1 MPDNHETTN
10 TPNSL
15 RGVGPYGPN
24 GPEAEFRIP
33 NSKKFDPITLEIL
46 WRRLVSIVDEAD
58 ASVARTAFSSLLRDA
73 HDYTCMFTD
82 SRGQELVQGTFCT
95 PGQAG
100 AMALGVK
107 TLINSIALD
116 NYQPGDVF
124 IVNDP
129 WLLAGH
135 LNDVCVMTPIFYRER
150 PVAFTAC
157 VFHHSDIGGRVASD
171 NRQVYEEGIFIPP
184 LKLYEAGVLNESVLE
199 LIRWNVRTPEEVT
212 GDIRSQVAANHVCAQ
227 KVIEMLEDEGLNTLD
242 DLADEIIDRT
252 EKSMR
257 AAISKIPNG
266 VYPYEGIIE
275 GAGKWDDIAIK
286 VTVAVKDS
294 DIHIDFDGTSSQVDW
309 GGNVVYNFTYAYV
322 FMAVKSA
329 FDPDIPINEGA
340 IRPVKMTAPEGTV
353 VNCKFPAAVAARMQI
368 GHFMTE
374 MVFKALAAATPD
386 NIIAESGGTPAQ
398 TNIFY
403 GKRYNAAPWL
413 TMIIRGGGLGAGS
426 RMDGHHCAIFPAN
439 GANTPVEIFESDTP
453 LIVEERSLVCDSGGP
468 GKMRGGL
475 GRKMTIRVPD
485 DDYAPQ
491 GPTSIA
497 VQAGR
502 YKYPPRGLFGA
513 GPGFGARFLVNEQ
526 PGDPSGLTL
535 CLPGDVILFDSAG
548 GGGYGDPLQR
558 DPQAVAAD
566 VVNGYVSIEKARED
580 YGVVIDPAT
589 LRVDAAET
597 EKLRTERYSKIE
609 DCRLKI

>member
-1 MPDNHETTN
+1 MEN
-10 TPNSL
+10 
-15 RGVGPYGPN
+15 GVGN
-24 GPEAEFRIP
+24 QDRKEAEKSNPQSAIRDP
-33 NSKKFDPITLEIL
+33 QSQFDPITLEIL
-46 WRRLVSIVDEAD
+46 WRRLISIVDEAD

-107 TLINSIALD
+107 TIINSIPSQE
-116 NYQPGDVF
+116 YQPGDVF

-135 LNDVCVMTPIFYRER
+135 LNDVCVLSPVFYKEK
-150 PVAFTAC
+150 PVVFTAC

-171 NRQVYEEGIFIPP
+171 NRQVFEEGLFIP
-184 LKLYEAGVLNESVLE
+184 LIKLYDAGVLNESALN
-199 LIRWNVRTPEEVT
+199 LIRRNVRTPEEVT

-227 KVIEMLEDEGLNTLD
+227 KIIEMLADEGLDTLD

-252 EKSMR
+252 ETSMR
-257 AAISKIPNG
+257 DAIAKIPDG
-266 VYPYEGIIE
+266 VYPYEGVIE
-275 GAGKWDDIAIK
+275 GAGKRKDIKIK
-286 VTVAVKDS
+286 LSVAVKGS
-294 DIHIDFDGTSSQVDW
+294 DIHIDFDGTSAQVDW

-340 IRPVKMTAPEGTV
+340 IRPIKMSAPEGTV

-374 MVFKALAAATPD
+374 MVFKALAHATPD

-403 GKRYNAAPWL
+403 GKRFNGKPWL
-413 TMIIRGGGLGAGS
+413 TMIIRGGGMGAGS
-426 RMDGHHCAIFPAN
+426 KMDGHHCAIFPAN
-439 GANTPVEIFESDTP
+439 GANTPAEIFESDTP
-453 LIVEERSLVCDSGGP
+453 LIVEERSLICDSGGP

-475 GRKMTIRVPD
+475 GRKFVIRIPD
-485 DDYAPQ
+485 DDTAPEP
-491 GPTSIA
+491 PTSIA
-497 VQAGR
+497 IQAGR
-502 YKYPPRGLFGA
+502 YRYAPKGLYKGGSANKAQFV
-513 GPGFGARFLVNEQ
+513 VNDQ
-526 PGDPSGLTL
+526 AGDPSGLTL
-535 CLPGDVILFDSAG
+535 CESGNVIQFHSAG
-548 GGGYGDPLQR
+548 GGGYGDPLER
-558 DPQAVAAD
+558 DPQAVKQD
-566 VVNGYVSIEKARED
+566 VFNEYVSIEMARND
-580 YGVVIDPAT
+580 YGVVIDSKT
-589 LRVDAAET
+589 LKVDLKET
-597 EKLRTERYSKIE
+597 EKLRATRKKKE
-609 DCRLKI
+609 

>member
-1 MPDNHETTN
+1 MPDNRGK
-10 TPNSL
+10 NS
-15 RGVGPYGPN
+15 
-24 GPEAEFRIP
+24 IP
-33 NSKKFDPITLEIL
+33 NPSKFDPITLEIL

-107 TLINSIALD
+107 TLINSMALD
-116 NYQPGDVF
+116 AYRPGDVF

-135 LNDVCVMTPIFYRER
+135 LNDVCVMTPIFYRQR

-184 LKLYEAGVLNESVLE
+184 LKLYAAGVLNESVLE

-212 GDIRSQVAANHVCAQ
+212 GDIRSQVAANHVCAR
-227 KVIEMLEDEGLNTLD
+227 KVIEMLEDEGLDTLD
-242 DLADEIIDRT
+242 ELADEIIDRT

-275 GAGKWDDIAIK
+275 GAGKREDIDIK
-286 VTVAVKDS
+286 VTVEVKDS

-403 GKRYNAAPWL
+403 GKRHNAAPWL

-475 GRKMTIRVPD
+475 GRKMVIRVPD

-513 GPGFGARFLVNEQ
+513 GPGSGARFLVNGQ
-526 PGDPSGLTL
+526 NGDPSGLTL
-535 CLPGDVILFDSAG
+535 CLPGDVIQFDSAG

-558 DPQAVAAD
+558 DPQAVEVD
-566 VVNGYVSIEKARED
+566 VINGYVSIEKARED
-580 YGVVIDPAT
+580 YGVVLDPAT
-589 LRVDAAET
+589 LKVDVAET
-597 EKLRTERYSKIE
+597 DKVRGSRK
-609 DCRLKI
+609 KKQVG